1 MALFSRRAGIK
12 GLAATRNAIRI
23 SDLDRARGLVGLVRR
38 VVEYA
43 MKTAVVLALCFI
55 SATALA
61 QDAAA
66 PPTQPPKIGG
76 KPIVQVR
83 PSAPAGCKF
92 VGTVRGTKLWAG
104 DCASADQ
111 LRTTTTADEPSSG
124 VPLAD
129 RAAAAIPKG
138 PQ

>member
-1 MALFSRRAGIK
+1 LRPNRFGSP
-12 GLAATRNAIRI
+12 
-23 SDLDRARGLVGLVRR
+23 R

-43 MKTAVVLALCFI
+43 MKTAVVLAVCFI
-55 SATALA
+55 SAPALA

-66 PPTQPPKIGG
+66 PPTQAPRVGG
-76 KPIVQVR
+76 KPIAQVK

-104 DCASADQ
+104 DCAAPDQ
-111 LRTTTTADEPSSG
+111 LRTTTTTNGDDPISG